1 MEKITSSIQYAKGW
15 IVSVGGVVSAI
26 LVALIAGGYPI
37 PAWLPIVSIII
48 TAIGTIAVPNEPSD
62 AIKQKIVD
70 AAVADPNVPVVASG
84 SVAAYEAPVL
94 TNADITVPA
103 PAPVDPLIDN
113 VDTVTEAE
121 QKTGH

>member
-37 PAWLPIVSIII
+37 PGWLPIVSIII

-62 AIKQKIVD
+62 AVKQKIVD
-70 AAVADPNVPVVASG
+70 AAVADPNVPVVAASTL
-84 SVAAYEAPVL
+84 SAFQTPVL
-94 TNADITVPA
+94 DSENVVAT